1 MIIIYFGFGPCYRRW
16 IHPETAPL
24 IVSNLHFPLTFSV
37 CTHSDSNP
45 YHAGN
50 MEFTEQNEAKISE
63 ISEIL
68 TAISRI
74 TEPIPGMF
82 VLNWM
87 HFSLWFQIW
96 SWTFT
101 FRHFFTN
108 FVSCVTCRL
117 HSPAAWNYSTIPFW
131 PSVSVYLFFWYVSP
145 LDFTGSWFLP
155 MINI

>member
-101 FRHFFTN
+101 ISTFFLQIWLVVLPVVCT
-108 FVSCVTCRL
+108 RL
-117 HSPAAWNYSTIPFW
+117 PRGTILPFPFDPPCLYTYS
-131 PSVSVYLFFWYVSP
+131 SDMSL
-145 LDFTGSWFLP
+145 L
-155 MINI
+155 